1 MILLTTTP
9 VQTGAAPARQ
19 GHEDEEPSAGHRG
32 QRRRCQPGD
41 PSWCLLVDIL
51 GKIPLRG
58 PCPPLLPLLPCPTPR
73 CGGRD
78 GGSEKGTSV
87 LGPPG
92 GTQGPLGWRRAVV
105 PGPPWEFGDGWGLL
119 ALVPLLLPEQPQPR
133 GRCYSP
139 RKGAGG
145 LRPPA
150 AHGPLALHCDPIVP
164 GDARGLCPSVALLG
178 RRCSGP
184 KGCQPLLPGSNTNLF
199 PPVSFP
205 LLPLPVRLSL
215 RPLSVS
221 FCLSY
226 PSALPGRDRSVAM
239 PPA

>member
-1 MILLTTTP
+1 M
-9 VQTGAAPARQ
+9 
-19 GHEDEEPSAGHRG
+19 
-32 QRRRCQPGD
+32 
-41 PSWCLLVDIL
+41 
-51 GKIPLRG
+51 
-58 PCPPLLPLLPCPTPR
+58 
-73 CGGRD
+73 
-78 GGSEKGTSV
+78 
-87 LGPPG
+87 
-92 GTQGPLGWRRAVV
+92 V
-105 PGPPWEFGDGWGLL
+105 PGPPWEFGDGCGLL
-119 ALVPLLLPEQPQPR
+119 ALVPLLLPEQPQPC

-139 RKGAGG
+139 RQGAGG

>member
-1 MILLTTTP
+1 MVTGLCLQAGACSEIP
-9 VQTGAAPARQ
+9 KHGCQTHGAVL
-19 GHEDEEPSAGHRG
+19 
-32 QRRRCQPGD
+32 CPGMG
-41 PSWCLLVDIL
+41 CA
-51 GKIPLRG
+51 
-58 PCPPLLPLLPCPTPR
+58 PCPTPR

-105 PGPPWEFGDGWGLL
+105 PGPPWEFGDGCGLL
-119 ALVPLLLPEQPQPR
+119 ALVPLLLPEQPQPC

-139 RKGAGG
+139 RQGAGG